1 MSTDRYIVSDALAHD
16 LSKRLRTDSPGT
28 NEKAGSINASLS
40 SSPRHQPY
48 LTYYGTPDVEP
59 MPLVYYNDPNPPLYT
74 PPSPSLSPVG
84 SDTGDPF
91 DTLYWP
97 RWGTEGESLRPSD
110 PLDHLSSVTSD
121 SARDEGAPPSP
132 TSLFEFPYIGV
143 VTADA
148 SYISGGSSSSLS
160 SEFDTDKEEH
170 ASTSDNTADAS
181 SNLPLPSRIK
191 RPISPPPTRRR
202 NRKQL
207 TVSLNSSNGRSA
219 PYSRN
224 RTRSCRKSTA

>member
-16 LSKRLRTDSPGT
+16 LSKRLRTDSQGT
-28 NEKAGSINASLS
+28 NEKTGGISASLP

-91 DTLYWP
+91 DTLHWR
-97 RWGTEGESLRPSD
+97 RWGIEGQSTNPGDELG
-110 PLDHLSSVTSD
+110 HLASITSV
-121 SARDEGAPPSP
+121 SARDDMTPLSP
-132 TSLFEFPYIGV
+132 ASLFEFPYVGV

-148 SYISGGSSSSLS
+148 SYISGGSSSHLS
-160 SEFDTDKEEH
+160 SELDTYKEERIGIL
-170 ASTSDNTADAS
+170 DNTVTVVS
-181 SNLPLPSRIK
+181 SLPLPSRIK

-207 TVSLNSSNGRSA
+207 VISLNSAEARPA